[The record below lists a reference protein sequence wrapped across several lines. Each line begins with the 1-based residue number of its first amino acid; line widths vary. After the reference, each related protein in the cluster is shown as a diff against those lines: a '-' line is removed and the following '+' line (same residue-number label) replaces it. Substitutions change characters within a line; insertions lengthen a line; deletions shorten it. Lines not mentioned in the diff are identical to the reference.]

1 MLEIVR
7 CNAVMWRKLG
17 FMREGECDCYYGVQ
31 VLCALKA
38 QITSTSQTRK
48 ARIARLNDP
57 TNRERLL

>member
-31 VLCALKA
+31 VLCALKLKSRRRHRHGRRA
-38 QITSTSQTRK
+38 LP
-48 ARIARLNDP
+48 A
-57 TNRERLL
+57 